1 MKLTKRLRT
10 LLPAGIL
17 LGVATCSHAANTL
30 FNPGDLILFF
40 QKPGSNNTVYVGL
53 GSAANDFRGSAAG
66 TTGDSGLTKTNI
78 VNINSTLTSA
88 FGAGWASDA
97 SLFAGLAAVRST
109 SSSTTLVIDQ
119 DPARTLYAS
128 QARQSV
134 GVIGSASSEPWDFT
148 TSGFSG
154 PATSITALG
163 TPFDN
168 LASDANAAI
177 LTVDISTIDDQNP
190 INSGPGGTFLQP
202 SAFSAFPG
210 GVQQQGSAGAF
221 GSFAGVGQ
229 TEFALDLYRILPR
242 ITAPGQI
249 TGSDK
254 IGSFEGTV
262 VVGTD
267 GNVSFLVPEPSSMTL
282 AGLAGLV
289 LVTRRRRSA

>member
-1 MKLTKRLRT
+1 MKFTKRLQS
-10 LLPAGIL
+10 LLPAFAL
-17 LGVATCSHAANTL
+17 LTSAGYSEAANTL

-53 GSAANDFRGSAAG
+53 GSAATLYRGSAAG
-66 TTGDSGLTKTNI
+66 TAGDAALSNTNI

-88 FGAGWASDA
+88 FGAGWASDT

-109 SSSTTLVIDQ
+109 SPSTTLVIDG

-134 GVIGSASSEPWDFT
+134 GSIGSASSEAWDFT
-148 TSGFSG
+148 TAGFSG
-154 PATSITALG
+154 PAGGITALG
-163 TPFDN
+163 TPFDT

-190 INSGPGGTFLQP
+190 INSGPGGTYLQP

-210 GVQQQGSAGAF
+210 GVQQQGSADAF
-221 GSFAGVGQ
+221 GSYDGVGQ
-229 TEFALDLYRILPR
+229 VEFALDLYRILPR
-242 ITAPGQI
+242 TTAPGQI
-249 TGSDK
+249 TGPDK

-262 VVGTD
+262 TVGSD
-267 GNVSFLVPEPSSMTL
+267 GNVAFLVPEPSSMTL